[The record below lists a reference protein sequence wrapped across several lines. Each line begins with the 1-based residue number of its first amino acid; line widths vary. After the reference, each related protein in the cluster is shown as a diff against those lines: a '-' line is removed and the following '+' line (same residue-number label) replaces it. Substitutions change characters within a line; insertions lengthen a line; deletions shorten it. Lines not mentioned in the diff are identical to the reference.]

1 MGDQEPPA
9 EPDCEAYGNAYRD
22 KISRRFS
29 AAVAFVIAVVGVFVI
44 VVRVL
49 APQDY
54 PAGDIRNEIGFRL
67 AFAAFFLLLIGT
79 VLVGAVRRLRQ
90 ND

>member
-1 MGDQEPPA
+1 MGDQEPRA
-9 EPDCEAYGNAYRD
+9 EPDWDAYRRAYRD

-29 AAVAFVIAVVGVFVI
+29 AVLAFVIAAVGVFVI

-54 PAGDIRNEIGFRL
+54 PAGDFRNDMGFRL
-67 AFAAFFLLLIGT
+67 AFAGFFLVLIAT
-79 VLVGAVRRLRQ
+79 MLVGVLRRLRS
-90 ND
+90 DD